1 MFGPSCFWTM
11 PPLRNAANFDPFLSL
26 DCSPALH
33 PCAIQGKEG
42 IKFCHLATVD
52 HRTHLVSVAGDLL
65 LVRGAPA
72 VLVAHRVD
80 VLVRVDPAGLA
91 VRVPQGD
98 LRPVGDLLRLA
109 LHDRA
114 QAALQRGLK
123 LETKYI

>member
-1 MFGPSCFWTM
+1 M
-11 PPLRNAANFDPFLSL
+11 
-26 DCSPALH
+26 
-33 PCAIQGKEG
+33 
-42 IKFCHLATVD
+42 
-52 HRTHLVSVAGDLL
+52 
-65 LVRGAPA
+65 RGAPA

-91 VRVPQGD
+91 VRVSQGD
-98 LRPVGDLLRLA
+98 LGTVGDLLRLA